1 MRKFLFLNRCLILF
15 MLLNINLQN
24 LTRTTNLDQIQW
36 NFNIFISPVLYIW
49 NVTDI
54 AALLTPACPVVR
66 LQYFMIN
73 NVIIKTPVLE
83 ISITKASLI
92 AINQIDFTN
101 YRGHITTLLP
111 APSAIPIYT
120 TYIKD
125 KLYLQHQDANDVI
138 ALTPE

>member
-1 MRKFLFLNRCLILF
+1 
-15 MLLNINLQN
+15 
-24 LTRTTNLDQIQW
+24 
-36 NFNIFISPVLYIW
+36 
-49 NVTDI
+49 
-54 AALLTPACPVVR
+54 
-66 LQYFMIN
+66 MIN

-111 APSAIPIYT
+111 ATSAIPIYT